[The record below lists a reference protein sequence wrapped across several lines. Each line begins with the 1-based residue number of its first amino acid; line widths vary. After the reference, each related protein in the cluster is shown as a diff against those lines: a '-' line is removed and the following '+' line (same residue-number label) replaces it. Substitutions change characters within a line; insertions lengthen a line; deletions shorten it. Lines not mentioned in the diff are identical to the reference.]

1 MTSNI
6 SLQCI
11 EISIITK
18 INGKYCSSIKMNKIS
33 RGYVKMTKNMRNQS
47 RFHANLLYFKAT
59 LMRVVNKNSVISKR
73 KLKGLFQEMYY
84 KATT

>member
-1 MTSNI
+1 
-6 SLQCI
+6 
-11 EISIITK
+11 
-18 INGKYCSSIKMNKIS
+18 
-33 RGYVKMTKNMRNQS
+33 MRNQI

-84 KATT
+84 KATTQRKYHKIPRIFVFYDNNVLIQNHLYNDLNYVKNNMEDI